1 LVLDQGENVSLPR
14 GPNRQYK
21 QEQRKKENTTKHNS
35 FNKLQTNVKIDYD
48 IGRGG
53 GGGGVEPLYLWI

>member
-1 LVLDQGENVSLPR
+1 LVLDQGENISLPR
-14 GPNRQYK
+14 GPNRK
-21 QEQRKKENTTKHNS
+21 QKKKQREKKKKNTTKHNS

-53 GGGGVEPLYLWI
+53 GGVEP